1 MKSRLTPISLQFYVL
16 LMYFGIQQR
25 AELRRPPDPSAC
37 GVSID
42 IARDAWLY
50 CLSKGQYNPMQTVKT
65 AISIQE
71 NLFEQA
77 EALAQQMNISRSR
90 LFVLA
95 LEDYIRRQQD
105 RELLAQDQR
114 SLRR

>member
-1 MKSRLTPISLQFYVL
+1 
-16 LMYFGIQQR
+16 
-25 AELRRPPDPSAC
+25 
-37 GVSID
+37 
-42 IARDAWLY
+42 
-50 CLSKGQYNPMQTVKT
+50 MQTVKT

-77 EALAQQMNISRSR
+77 EMLARQMKISRSR

-105 RELLAQDQR
+105 RELLAQINAAYADEPDAAERILIHKMR
-114 SLRR
+114 STHRRTVEGEW

>member
-1 MKSRLTPISLQFYVL
+1 
-16 LMYFGIQQR
+16 
-25 AELRRPPDPSAC
+25 
-37 GVSID
+37 
-42 IARDAWLY
+42 
-50 CLSKGQYNPMQTVKT
+50 MQTVKT

-77 EALAQQMNISRSR
+77 ETLARQMRISRSR

-105 RELLAQDQR
+105 RELLAKINAAYADEQPDASER
-114 SLRR
+114 TLRHQMKSTHRRVVEGEW